1 MIIWPVRWT
10 CLKITMTPRVAQ
22 QLLDDIAPTPKE
34 KEVFERAAE
43 ALVKSIRENG
53 GTVS

>member
-1 MIIWPVRWT
+1 
-10 CLKITMTPRVAQ
+10 MTPRVAQ

-43 ALVKSIRENG
+43 AFVKAIKESG
-53 GTVS
+53 GYVY